1 MSASP
6 ASAGKQDK
14 GAMSSRLMTMK
25 FMQRAAATSASK
37 ETELPGSSPA
47 SKGKDHSPKRQR
59 MSMENT
65 GQSDLERMQAA
76 MAAEEEKRRVAV
88 ARQAAEAGESQWVL
102 NIPAATPRAQP
113 YVMAAESLDAE
124 DDLHGGRRGFGNFKR
139 KQNTSAQTNN
149 GSDDDEEGANG
160 SARSRHGQGSRGPRL
175 KDLTS
180 ISGGGG
186 RGQSMGAPSQKK
198 KKRKSGQGH

>member
-1 MSASP
+1 MSGSP
-6 ASAGKQDK
+6 ASAGKKDK
-14 GAMSSRLMTMK
+14 GMSSRLMTMK
-25 FMQRAAATSASK
+25 FMQRAAATSASQ
-37 ETELPGSSPA
+37 EPDSPGSSPA
-47 SKGKDHSPKRQR
+47 PQGKDHTPKRQR

-65 GQSDLERMQAA
+65 GQSDLERMHAA
-76 MAAEEEKRRVAV
+76 MAAEDEKRRQAV

-139 KQNTSAQTNN
+139 KQTSAQTNN
-149 GSDDDEEGANG
+149 EADDDEAAANG
-160 SARSRHGQGSRGPRL
+160 SGRSRHGQAPRGNKL
-175 KDLTS
+175 KGLTS